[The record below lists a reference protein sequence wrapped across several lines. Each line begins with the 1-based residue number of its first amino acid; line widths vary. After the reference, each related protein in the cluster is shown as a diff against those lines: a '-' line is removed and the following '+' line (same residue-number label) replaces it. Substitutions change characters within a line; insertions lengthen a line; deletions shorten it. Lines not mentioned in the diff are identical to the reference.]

1 MSPSRPVQAGVAT
14 LMPMTTGFKTILLIG
29 GAALAGLAAYLHFYA
44 PHHMRALGQAL
55 HGGQ

>member
-1 MSPSRPVQAGVAT
+1 
-14 LMPMTTGFKTILLIG
+14 MTYGFKTLLIIGG
-29 GAALAGLAAYLHFYA
+29 GALLAVAGYLHFVA

>member
-1 MSPSRPVQAGVAT
+1 
-14 LMPMTTGFKTILLIG
+14 MTTGFKTVLLVG
-29 GAALAGLAAYLHFYA
+29 GAALVAIAGYLHFVA